1 MSQENV
7 EQLRRLY
14 RTRTFEEFA
23 ESLHPDAEMHQARE
37 VPDVDDYHGREEF
50 VRGTR
55 RWLEEWD
62 EFKFLVEDAAD
73 LGERAFMRVK
83 VSGRAKASGVGLDEV
98 VFHHLWTFRDDMPWR
113 LEVYFSEDR
122 ALEAA
127 GLRE

>member
-1 MSQENV
+1 MSQENL

-55 RWLEEWD
+55 RWLEEWTSSSSSL
-62 EFKFLVEDAAD
+62 KT
-73 LGERAFMRVK
+73 RSI
-83 VSGRAKASGVGLDEV
+83 SG
-98 VFHHLWTFRDDMPWR
+98 
-113 LEVYFSEDR
+113 SEPSC
-122 ALEAA
+122 A
-127 GLRE
+127 